1 MQTSVRKITLSLLIT
16 TFLAAIEVTIISTA
30 MPQIVDSLGGF
41 SLMSWVFAIYLLTT
55 AVSTPIWGKLSDLFG
70 RKKVFMIGVTLFLI
84 GSIACGLSQNM
95 GQLIF
100 FRAIQG
106 LGAGAIN
113 PVTFT
118 IIADVYNFEQRAKVQ
133 GLVSSMWGIAGILGP
148 LVGGF
153 IVDFI
158 SWHWVFF
165 INLPFG
171 LVSMWMIGKHFKET
185 LEKKK
190 RQIDYGGAVTF
201 TIAITALLF
210 ALLSMNKEE
219 GTGIVF
225 SEAQLAALFGTAFV
239 FFSVFFLIQWKHP
252 EPMMPL
258 KLFQNKDVSIS
269 TAGAFLTSVILI
281 GLTAYLPLWTQ
292 NVLGMGATSA
302 GFTIMPLSLGWP
314 VGAMLCSRFIPR
326 FGTKFVVLLGGSL
339 IALGS
344 FLLTFITPETSL
356 WLIAL
361 IILIT
366 GFGFGFTSTIFTV
379 VTQSSVAKNN
389 RGSAGSLNTLLRTLG
404 QTIGVA
410 IFGAALNF
418 VIHLHNM
425 DQTNETAVMAE
436 GLHFVFVIA
445 AMISVI
451 SLLVTSMIPN
461 RQAEQYEH

>member
-1 MQTSVRKITLSLLIT
+1 MQTGLRKITLSLLIT

-41 SLMSWVFAIYLLTT
+41 TLMSWVFAIYLLTT
-55 AVSTPIWGKLSDLFG
+55 SVSTPIWGKLSDLFG
-70 RKKVFMIGVTLFLI
+70 RKKIFMIGVTLFLI

-118 IIADVYNFEQRAKVQ
+118 IIADVYNFEQRAKIQ
-133 GLVSSMWGIAGILGP
+133 GLVSSVWAIAGIFGP
-148 LVGGF
+148 LAGGF
-153 IVDFI
+153 LVDFFTWRWI
-158 SWHWVFF
+158 FF

-171 LVSMWMIGKHFKET
+171 LVSMWMIGKHFKEN

-210 ALLSMNKEE
+210 ALLSMNNEE
-219 GTGIVF
+219 GTGIAL
-225 SEAQLAALFGTAFV
+225 SHGQLIGLFGTALV
-239 FFSVFFLIQWKHP
+239 FFVVFFLIQWKHP

-258 KLFQNKDVSIS
+258 KLFQIKDVSIS

-314 VGAMLCSRFIPR
+314 VGAMLCSRLMSR
-326 FGTKFVVLLGGSL
+326 FGTKNVVILGGSL

-344 FLLTFITPETSL
+344 FLLTLITPETSI
-356 WLIAL
+356 WIIAL
-361 IILIT
+361 IILVI
-366 GFGFGFTSTIFTV
+366 GLGFGFTSTIFTV
-379 VTQSSVAKNN
+379 VTQSSVQKNN
-389 RGSAGSLNTLLRTLG
+389 RGAAGSLNTLLRTLG

-410 IFGAALNF
+410 IFGAALNL
-418 VIHLHNM
+418 VIHSHNLN
-425 DQTNETAVMAE
+425 QANETAAIAN

-445 AMISVI
+445 AIISVI
-451 SLLVTSMIPN
+451 SLLVTFMIPN
-461 RQAEQYEH
+461 RQTEQYRH